1 MAKKII
7 FSNSYSP
14 RTGHNFFAEVLKVY
28 TDAEILVHERSETRL
43 TSLLEEYYKIYDSHI
58 YHKTDKQFFDELFI
72 NNLRTQITSYSK
84 QNHVIIKDTSFKGVE
99 HINRVF
105 PEDIQILLVRDP
117 LAVLK
122 SLFKGMALGKKDI
135 KSKIKKIL
143 TPIGIY
149 PLYYAFLFNYKY
161 SKQIPNLK
169 DFNVIYY
176 EKIVLKDEKTLLKLK
191 ELFKSKKTLKNIK
204 KEIDEIKVINSSFT
218 KETGAE
224 KIWDAKKKSSSFNP
238 IKRKGHNLLIRS
250 ALKIGSYSLRKKLG
264 YV

>member
-1 MAKKII
+1 MEQKII

-14 RTGHNFFAEVLKVY
+14 RTGHNFAAEVFRVFVDAEVL
-28 TDAEILVHERSETRL
+28 AHHRSETRL
-43 TSLLEEYYKIYDSHI
+43 TTILEKYFNVYDKHI
-58 YHKTDKQFFDELFI
+58 YGKKDKMFFDYLFI
-72 NNLRTQITSYSK
+72 DDLRSK
-84 QNHVIIKDTSFKGVE
+84 IINKSDKEFIIIKDTSFNGVN
-99 HINRVF
+99 HIRRVF
-105 PEDIQILLVRDP
+105 PEDIQILLIRDP

-218 KETGAE
+218 KETGAK

-238 IKRKGHNLLIRS
+238 IKRKGHNILIRT